1 MLNRELSGFLN
12 VIEKKKVH
20 RDTNPGHLP
29 LHTIHAIYATQI
41 MAHLPKDLLLIAI
54 YNIWHVFCNNSMPI
68 KPQKILTREVTVL
81 DSRNNRARGRL
92 TGRYNTCIPEEGL
105 FCKLKYR
112 ANITQD
118 LSLFSSFPS
127 KFLSLFAVPNLP
139 SSGIHGEAFKTQAS
153 FFMSAR
159 RLKTSQGAG

>member
-1 MLNRELSGFLN
+1 M
-12 VIEKKKVH
+12 
-20 RDTNPGHLP
+20 
-29 LHTIHAIYATQI
+29 QI
-41 MAHLPKDLLLIAI
+41 MVHLLKDLLLIAI
-54 YNIWHVFCNNSMPI
+54 YNIRHVFCNNSMPI

-139 SSGIHGEAFKTQAS
+139 SSGIQGEAFKTQAS